1 MTSHTARYD
10 IVQSEQ
16 KAFLTHQH
24 ADTEEVPVKL
34 IYNTSLHMFSAVTA
48 LLNRALTQLTH
59 ATDTS
64 ELIKTHL
71 E

>member
-16 KAFLTHQH
+16 KAFLPHQH
-24 ADTEEVPVKL
+24 VDTEEVPVKL
-34 IYNTSLHMFSAVTA
+34 IYNTSLHVFSAA

-64 ELIKTHL
+64 KIIKTHL